1 MDKTAKDL
9 KGEKHGKKSHETYI
23 KRLTAFYLFIYR
35 LLFTFYLF
43 YRQL

>member
-1 MDKTAKDL
+1 MDKTTKDL

-23 KRLTAFYLFIYR
+23 KRLTDYR